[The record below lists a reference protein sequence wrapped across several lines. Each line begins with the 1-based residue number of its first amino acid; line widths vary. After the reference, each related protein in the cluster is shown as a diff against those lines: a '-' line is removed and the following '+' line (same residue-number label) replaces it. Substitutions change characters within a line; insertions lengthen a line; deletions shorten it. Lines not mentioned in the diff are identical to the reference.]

1 MSEEKENPFELTRSQ
16 YKEIKKMSREQMRV
30 TLKEIYNQGVASVE
44 TTYVHPDD
52 LRNAIGKINGIG
64 EKRLDEIMAVIESFI
79 SGDDKE

>member
-1 MSEEKENPFELTRSQ
+1 MHAA
-16 YKEIKKMSREQMRV
+16 
-30 TLKEIYNQGVASVE
+30 LKEIYNQGIESVE

-64 EKRLDEIMAVIESFI
+64 EKYLDEIMAVTESFI